1 MKVRRRFDMWILR
14 FLLKLLT
21 LPLILVL
28 DIVILI
34 MKASIFVGCY
44 VAGAAVWLC
53 GICCVIAL
61 FSKMIPCAIFFAVV
75 LLVMIASLYLA
86 ADIQW
91 YIQRAV
97 GALKRI

>member
-1 MKVRRRFDMWILR
+1 MWILR
-14 FLLKLLT
+14 FLLKILT

-28 DIVILI
+28 NIVVLI

-61 FSKMIPCAIFFAVV
+61 FSKMIPCAIFFAAVIVV
-75 LLVMIASLYLA
+75 MLLCLFA
-86 ADIQW
+86 AANVQLLLES
-91 YIQRAV
+91 AH
-97 GALKRI
+97 GALKKI

>member
-1 MKVRRRFDMWILR
+1 MWILR

-75 LLVMIASLYLA
+75 LAVMFVCLFA
-86 ADIQW
+86 AANIQLFLEAA
-91 YIQRAV
+91 RRV
-97 GALKRI
+97 LKSV